1 MSYENRLNT
10 VYTQHL
16 QFKKPSKFWKKR
28 SIPKGQIL
36 YHKKNF
42 SKYFGLPIKN
52 FKTKKILETGAGPG
66 VHATILGLMSNDVHA
81 ADILAKNLKPIYL
94 LSFNKWYIDELYN
107 IAFIKPYF
115 FLADFF
121 WKKGDIKIIDRY
133 GPNGIAKIINII
145 GKNG

>member
-52 FKTKKILETGAGPG
+52 FKTKKILETGARRACLHRFRTHGAQIAAQGKHRLGTKRSVGQIFLLQRPALCRKLRKHQLRQRRLQPG
-66 VHATILGLMSNDVHA
+66 LFHQSG
-81 ADILAKNLKPIYL
+81 
-94 LSFNKWYIDELYN
+94 
-107 IAFIKPYF
+107 
-115 FLADFF
+115 
-121 WKKGDIKIIDRY
+121 
-133 GPNGIAKIINII
+133 
-145 GKNG
+145 